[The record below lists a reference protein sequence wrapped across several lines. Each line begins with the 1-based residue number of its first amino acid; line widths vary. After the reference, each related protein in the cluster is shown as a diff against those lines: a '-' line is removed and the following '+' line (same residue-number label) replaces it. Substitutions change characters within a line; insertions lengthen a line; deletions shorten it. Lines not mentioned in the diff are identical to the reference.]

1 MRVAMVPYG
10 VLKRGFMKLSEQLSH
25 SLPDTAGAATEPIP
39 VKELRPENHLVLFA
53 SSQAF
58 LADHRGVRCRLSIL
72 LREPPI
78 IQRRYYQFLRFF
90 GGKYHRILTHN
101 TWMLQRCPNAV
112 FVPHGGS
119 FLKVPFPSAC
129 PKDRLVSLIASRKR
143 TTPGQALRHR
153 IADWA
158 TKAEL
163 DLSRYGYAYQPLD
176 DKADGHSRYMFSVVI
191 ENCREPGYFSEKL
204 IDSLLCES
212 IPIYW
217 GAPDVSHFFDPR
229 GMILCRTEQ
238 DIRLALANVSE
249 AEFSRRLP
257 YLLENRKRALR
268 YAHWARP
275 IPEIFRSEEL
285 GRSDAS
291 PTPLRIAA

>member
-1 MRVAMVPYG
+1 MIPYG
-10 VLKRGFMKLSEQLSH
+10 VLKRGFVKLSEQISY
-25 SLPDTAGAATEPIP
+25 SLPETAGWVTEPIP
-39 VKELRPENHLVLFA
+39 VKELRADDHLVLFA
-53 SSQAF
+53 SSHAF
-58 LADHRGVRCRLSIL
+58 SADRSGVRCRLSIL

-90 GGKYHRILTHN
+90 GRQYHRILTHN
-101 TWMLQRCPNAV
+101 TWMLQKCPNAV
-112 FVPHGGS
+112 FVHHGGS
-119 FLKVPFPSAC
+119 SLERPFPSRFT
-129 PKDRLVSLIASRKR
+129 KNRLVSLIASRKR
-143 TTPGQALRHR
+143 TTQGQALRHR

-176 DKADGHSRYMFSVVI
+176 NKADGHALYMFSVVI

-217 GAPDVSHFFDPR
+217 GAPDVAHFFDPR

-238 DIRLALANVSE
+238 DIRSALANLSE
-249 AEFSRRLP
+249 AEFAYRLP
-257 YLLENRKRALR
+257 YLHENRRRAVL
-268 YAHWARP
+268 YADWRLA
-275 IPEIFRSEEL
+275 ISTILRSEDRRHAADNPL
-285 GRSDAS
+285 S
-291 PTPLRIAA
+291 LRIAA

>member
-1 MRVAMVPYG
+1 MRLAVIPYG
-10 VLKRGFMKLSEQLSH
+10 SLKQRFAKLCEQLAEPLS
-25 SLPDTAGAATEPIP
+25 ATPETVAEQIP
-39 VKELRPENHLVLFA
+39 VSELGPEDHLVLFA
-53 SSQAF
+53 SSES
-58 LADHRGVRCRLSIL
+58 LMADRHGVRCRLSIL

-101 TWMLQRCPNAV
+101 TWMLRHCPNAV

-119 FLKVPFPSAC
+119 FLQTPFPSSC
-129 PKDRLVSLIASRKR
+129 RKDRLVSLIASRKR
-143 TTPGQALRHR
+143 KTQGQALRHR

-158 TKAEL
+158 MKSGVE
-163 DLSRYGYAYQPLD
+163 LSRYGYAYQPLEN
-176 DKADGHSRYMFSVVI
+176 KADGHCHYLFSVVI

-217 GAPDVSHFFDPR
+217 GAPDVAHFFDPR

-238 DIRLALANVSE
+238 DIRSAIANLSE
-249 AEFSRRLP
+249 AEFARRLP
-257 YLLENRKRALR
+257 YLLENRRRALL
-268 YAHWARP
+268 YADWRLTLATALRGEVP
-275 IPEIFRSEEL
+275 CRAAADPF
-285 GRSDAS
+285 
-291 PTPLRIAA
+291 PLRIAA

>member
-1 MRVAMVPYG
+1 MRLAVISYG
-10 VLKRGFMKLSEQLSH
+10 SLKQRFAKLYEQLAEPLSET
-25 SLPDTAGAATEPIP
+25 PETVAERIP
-39 VKELRPENHLVLFA
+39 VSELGPEDHLVLFA
-53 SSQAF
+53 SSEA
-58 LADHRGVRCRLSIL
+58 LMADRRGVRCRLSIL

-78 IQRRYYQFLRFF
+78 IQQRYYQFLRFF

-101 TWMLQRCPNAV
+101 TRMLRHCSNAV

-119 FLKVPFPSAC
+119 FLQSPFPSAC
-129 PKDRLVSLIASRKR
+129 RKDRLVSLIASRKR
-143 TTPGQALRHR
+143 KTQGQALRHR

-158 TKAEL
+158 TKSGV

-176 DKADGHSRYMFSVVI
+176 NKADGHSRYMFSVVI

-238 DIRLALANVSE
+238 DIRSALANVSE
-249 AEFSRRLP
+249 AEFARRLP
-257 YLLENRKRALR
+257 YLLENRQRALH
-268 YAHWARP
+268 YADWKLT
-275 IPEIFRSEEL
+275 IPQVLRSEDL
-285 GRSDAS
+285 GRAATK
-291 PTPLRIAA
+291 PLPLRIAA